1 MNRFSETG
9 CNEESLECMTPASA
23 AEELSRREPAERFVS
38 FTSLP
43 EDKLT
48 AVFSLLDK
56 AYQEE
61 LLESLPPE
69 EGLRL
74 MESLDPD
81 DRAQL
86 LEDLSAPV
94 ARRLLL
100 SLSPRERRM
109 TELLLAFPV
118 ESAGRVMT
126 PEFINLEPGMTVGKA
141 LERVRREGGSAE
153 TVYVLPLLGENLKL
167 LGLVQLKDLVISPDD
182 TIVDELADMNVRSIS
197 ALEDQE
203 TAARVIQA
211 TDTLAAPVVDKENR
225 LLGLITVD
233 DAIDI
238 LDREVEED
246 FARAGGGSEPL
257 ARPYFSATV
266 LRLAKARFTWLLLL
280 SIAAVLTVNVLN
292 VFQGTLE
299 QVVTLALFIPLL
311 IGIGGNTGSQ
321 TATTMVRALST
332 GEVEPSDL
340 IRVLVREVTVGLL
353 LGSMLAAI
361 GLVPVWLFAGKEI
374 ALVVVLTLV
383 TICTM
388 ATLVG
393 AVIPLF
399 LQRMGIDPAVASAPF
414 ISTLVDATGLLIYFF
429 MARMVLF

>member
-1 MNRFSETG
+1 
-9 CNEESLECMTPASA
+9 
-23 AEELSRREPAERFVS
+23 
-38 FTSLP
+38 
-43 EDKLT
+43 
-48 AVFSLLDK
+48 
-56 AYQEE
+56 
-61 LLESLPPE
+61 
-69 EGLRL
+69 
-74 MESLDPD
+74 
-81 DRAQL
+81 
-86 LEDLSAPV
+86 
-94 ARRLLL
+94 
-100 SLSPRERRM
+100 
-109 TELLLAFPV
+109 
-118 ESAGRVMT
+118 
-126 PEFINLEPGMTVGKA
+126 
-141 LERVRREGGSAE
+141 
-153 TVYVLPLLGENLKL
+153 VYK
-167 LGLVQLKDLVISPDD
+167 
-182 TIVDELADMNVRSIS
+182 R
-197 ALEDQE
+197 
-203 TAARVIQA
+203 
-211 TDTLAAPVVDKENR
+211 
-225 LLGLITVD
+225 
-233 DAIDI
+233 
-238 LDREVEED
+238 
-246 FARAGGGSEPL
+246 
-257 ARPYFSATV
+257 
-266 LRLAKARFTWLLLL
+266 
-280 SIAAVLTVNVLN
+280 
-292 VFQGTLE
+292 

>member
-1 MNRFSETG
+1 MSQFDETESK
-9 CNEESLECMTPASA
+9 EEGFERMAPASA
-23 AEELSRREPAERFVS
+23 AEELSRREPAERLAL

-48 AVFSLLDK
+48 SVFSLLDK

-61 LLESLPPE
+61 LLKTLPPE

-94 ARRLLL
+94 ARRLIL

-118 ESAGRVMT
+118 KSAGRVMT
-126 PEFINLEPGMTVGKA
+126 PEFINLDLGMTVGNA
-141 LERVRREGGSAE
+141 LEKVRREGGRAE
-153 TVYVLPLLGENLKL
+153 TVYVLPLLGEDLKL
-167 LGLVQLKDLVISPDD
+167 LGLVQLKDLVISSED
-182 TIVDELADMNVRSIS
+182 TLVDELADMNVRSIS

-266 LRLAKARFTWLLLL
+266 LRLARARFTWLLLL

-292 VFQGTLE
+292 FFQGTLE
-299 QVVTLALFIPLL
+299 KIVTLALFIPLL
-311 IGIGGNTGSQ
+311 IGIGGNTGTQS
-321 TATTMVRALST
+321 ATTMVRALST

-340 IRVLVREVTVGLL
+340 VRVLVREVTVGLL

-361 GLVPVWLFAGKEI
+361 GLVPVWLFAGRAI

-393 AVIPLF
+393 SAIPLF

-429 MARMVLF
+429 IAGLVLF